1 MHPLNPI
8 FAIIIYGIAF
18 ITAHLISIKYKIIN
32 TNVRYE
38 SIDGLRGFLAL
49 GVFIHHAAIW
59 HQFLQINKW
68 DSPKSNLYSQLGQTS
83 VAFFF
88 MITAFL
94 FISKLLNTKNK
105 KVDWNI
111 LFLSRFFRLV
121 PMYFVSI
128 FVLIIIV
135 MILSNWQIMVGPE
148 IYFKQIFS
156 WLAFTIPDTPDINNC
171 AYTNII
177 NAGVVWSLPYE
188 WLFYFSLPIL
198 SLLILKKN
206 TSTFYLL
213 ISLLF
218 IYGFYKIKYIEGQH
232 LLSFAGG
239 AISPFLIKYS
249 RRKVNYNSPVF
260 SLIILLCLSALI
272 LFFSTSGDFISK
284 LLIIVVFNLIVLGNN
299 VFGILKSSILK
310 FLGEI
315 SYSTYLIHGIILFV
329 VMYFFYGLQ
338 EAANLS
344 SNKYCMLIFITT
356 PFVVLISFITYKT
369 IERPFMDY
377 SKRIN
382 LDKVKDQFI
391 VILKSWGLRTK
402 SSKNN

>member
-1 MHPLNPI
+1 MHPLSPI

-18 ITAHLISIKYKIIN
+18 ITAYVISLKYKIIN

-49 GVFIHHAAIW
+49 GVFIHHGAIW
-59 HQFLQINKW
+59 HQYLQTNRW
-68 DSPKSNLYSQLGQTS
+68 DSPKSNLLSHLGQTS

-94 FISKLLNTKNK
+94 FISKLVNAKDK
-105 KVDWNI
+105 KVDWNV

-128 FVLIIIV
+128 LALIIIV
-135 MILSNWQIMVGPE
+135 FIVSNWELWVGIE
-148 IYFKQIFS
+148 TLAKQIFC
-156 WLAFTIPDTPDINNC
+156 WETFTIFGDPDINENV
-171 AYTNII
+171 YTNII

-188 WLFYFSLPIL
+188 WLFYFSLPII
-198 SLLILKKN
+198 SLFILRKN
-206 TSTFYLL
+206 TSIFYL
-213 ISLLF
+213 IVSLVF
-218 IYGFYKIKYIEGQH
+218 VYGYYKIKYIDPTH
-232 LLSFAGG
+232 LFSFLGG
-239 AISPFLIKYS
+239 AISPFLIKYGP
-249 RRKVNYNSPVF
+249 KKIQYNSAIF
-260 SLIILLCLSALI
+260 SLIILFCFAGI
-272 LFFSTSGDFISK
+272 IIFFYNSGDFVCK
-284 LLIIVVFNLIVLGNN
+284 LLIIIIFNLIVLGNN
-299 VFGILKSSILK
+299 VFGILKSATLK

-315 SYSTYLIHGIILFV
+315 SYSTYLIHGIILFI
-329 VMYFFYGLQ
+329 VMYFTYGLQ

-344 SNKYCMLIFITT
+344 PSKYCIIIFVTT
-356 PFVVLISFITYKT
+356 PFVVSISFLTYKT
-369 IERPFMDY
+369 IEKPFMDY

-391 VILKSWGLRTK
+391 VILKSWGFRMK

>member
-8 FAIIIYGIAF
+8 FAIITYGIAF
-18 ITAHLISIKYKIIN
+18 ITAYAISLKYKIIN

-59 HQFLQINKW
+59 HQYLHIDKW
-68 DSPKSNLYSQLGQTS
+68 DSPKSNLFSQLGQTS

-94 FISKLLNTKNK
+94 FISKLLNQKNK
-105 KVDWNI
+105 KMDWNI

-121 PMYFVSI
+121 PMYIVSI
-128 FVLIIIV
+128 LVLILIV
-135 MILSNWQIMVGPE
+135 MVLSNWQLTVG
-148 IYFKQIFS
+148 FDTFLKQISS
-156 WLAFTIPDTPDINNC
+156 WAAFTIPDTPDINNSN
-171 AYTNII
+171 YTNII

-198 SLLILKKN
+198 SFLILRKN
-206 TSTFYLL
+206 LSIFYLL
-213 ISLLF
+213 ISLVF
-218 IYGFYKIKYIEGQH
+218 VYGYYKIKYIDTQH

-239 AISPFLIKYS
+239 AISPFLIKHVQS
-249 RRKVNYNSPVF
+249 KINFNSSFF
-260 SLIILLCLSALI
+260 SVIIILCLTALV
-272 LFFSTSGDFISK
+272 LFFDNSGDVVSK
-284 LLIIVVFNLIVLGNN
+284 LLIIVSFNLIVLGNDI
-299 VFGILKSSILK
+299 FGILKSSILK
-310 FLGEI
+310 FLGEV

-329 VMYFFYGLQ
+329 VMYFIFGLE

-344 SNKYCMLIFITT
+344 PLKYSLLIFITT
-356 PFVVLISFITYKT
+356 PFVVLLSFITYIT
-369 IERPFMDY
+369 IEKPFMDY

-382 LDKVKDQFI
+382 LDKMKYRFTAIFRSRDVRA
-391 VILKSWGLRTK
+391 KSAK
-402 SSKNN
+402 SN